1 MLTFLLHKSVLNVI
15 FASDKSSRIM
25 ETPFIYDRYVTAKYF
40 IGRKKECGILGN
52 LLAAGEHVVMYEP
65 PKTGK
70 MSIIQQTLINMR
82 SAGAQFMTVCIDM
95 FNIRTMD
102 EFLLRFGTAVMKAAL
117 TTPDQYKD
125 AIQHHL
131 EGTHFVFDRERF
143 YQDGSIVSLNWS
155 PDRNDIEKMMRL
167 PGLLASGKGIPFYL
181 IFKEFQSI
189 MFSDE
194 YETLFSVL
202 EDMFREQGPRPGASF
217 VMTGSRVNAMKYI
230 FAERKFFYRQVVHLP
245 IAPVENREIIEHVV
259 RGFLYGSGK
268 SFDRDLAMGACEL
281 FKCNLWYINHLASIC
296 DLMSKGFINEAVM
309 TDALRSMISIH
320 EPRFLNMI
328 NDLTDHQVSLMRAVL
343 DGVVKFSASD
353 VIEKYR
359 LNSSANVRRVK
370 DALRKKEVLT
380 FNEKDEPVIL
390 DPLFEYWLENYY
402 FAKQ

>member
-1 MLTFLLHKSVLNVI
+1 
-15 FASDKSSRIM
+15 M
-25 ETPFIYDRYVTAKYF
+25 ETPFIYDKYVTAKYF

-70 MSIIQQTLINMR
+70 MSLIQQTLINMR
-82 SAGAQFMTVCIDM
+82 STGVQFITACIDM
-95 FNIRTMD
+95 FNVRTMQ
-102 EFLLRFGTAVMKAAL
+102 EFLLRFGTTVMKAAL
-117 TTPDQYKD
+117 STPDQYKD
-125 AIQHHL
+125 AIQRHL

-155 PDRNDIEKMMRL
+155 PDRNDMEKMMRL
-167 PGLLASGKGIPFYL
+167 PGLLAADRGMQFYV

-194 YETLFSVL
+194 YETLFSVM
-202 EDMFREQGPRPGASF
+202 EAMFKEQSSRPGASF
-217 VMTGSRVNAMKYI
+217 IMTGSRVNAMKLI

-245 IAPVENREIIEHVV
+245 IEPVENREIIDHVV

-296 DLMSKGFINEAVM
+296 DLMSKGFINESIM
-309 TDALRSMISIH
+309 TDALKCMLALH
-320 EPRFLNMI
+320 EPRFMSMMD
-328 NDLTDHQVSLMRAVL
+328 DLTDHQISLLRAVL

-370 DALRKKEVLT
+370 DALRKKEVIT

-390 DPLFEYWLENYY
+390 DPLFEYWLENHY
-402 FAKQ
+402 FSKQ

>member
-1 MLTFLLHKSVLNVI
+1 
-15 FASDKSSRIM
+15 
-25 ETPFIYDRYVTAKYF
+25 
-40 IGRKKECGILGN
+40 
-52 LLAAGEHVVMYEP
+52 
-65 PKTGK
+65 
-70 MSIIQQTLINMR
+70 
-82 SAGAQFMTVCIDM
+82 
-95 FNIRTMD
+95 
-102 EFLLRFGTAVMKAAL
+102 
-117 TTPDQYKD
+117 
-125 AIQHHL
+125 
-131 EGTHFVFDRERF
+131 
-143 YQDGSIVSLNWS
+143 
-155 PDRNDIEKMMRL
+155 
-167 PGLLASGKGIPFYL
+167 
-181 IFKEFQSI
+181 

-296 DLMSKGFINEAVM
+296 DLMSKGFINEAIM
-309 TDALRSMISIH
+309 TEALKSMLSLH
-320 EPRFLNMI
+320 EPRFMNMMD
-328 NDLTDHQVSLMRAVL
+328 DLTDHQISLLRAVL

>member
-1 MLTFLLHKSVLNVI
+1 MITFLLHKMPRSAK
-15 FASDKSSRIM
+15 FASNTLRIM
-25 ETPFIYDRYVTAKYF
+25 ETPFVYDRYVTAKYF
-40 IGRKKECGILGN
+40 IGRKKECSILGN
-52 LLAAGEHVVMYEP
+52 LLTAGEHVVIYEP

-70 MSIIQQTLINMR
+70 MSLIQQTLINMR
-82 SAGAQFMTVCIDM
+82 SNGAQFMTVCLDM
-95 FNIRTMD
+95 FSLRSMD

-125 AIQHHL
+125 AIQRHL

-155 PDRNDIEKMMRL
+155 PDRNDMEKMMRL
-167 PGLLASGKGIPFYL
+167 PGLLAMDKGVPFYL

-189 MFSDE
+189 MYSDE

-202 EDMFREQGPRPGASF
+202 EGVFREQGIRPGASF
-217 VMTGSRVNAMKYI
+217 VMTGSRVNAMKLI

-245 IAPVENREIIEHVV
+245 IDPVESREIIEHVV

-281 FKCNLWYINHLASIC
+281 FRGSLWYINHLASIC
-296 DLMSKGFINEAVM
+296 DLMSKGFINEAIM
-309 TDALRSMISIH
+309 KDALRSMISIH
-320 EPRFLNMI
+320 EPRFMNMMD
-328 NDLTDHQVSLMRAVL
+328 DLTDHQVSLLRAVL

-370 DALRKKEVLT
+370 DALRKKEVIT

>member
-1 MLTFLLHKSVLNVI
+1 
-15 FASDKSSRIM
+15 M
-25 ETPFIYDRYVTAKYF
+25 ETPFIYDKYVTAKYF

-70 MSIIQQTLINMR
+70 MSLIQQTLINMR
-82 SAGAQFMTVCIDM
+82 SSGAQFITACIDM
-95 FNIRTMD
+95 FNVRTMH
-102 EFLLRFGTAVMKAAL
+102 EFLLRFGTTVMKAAL
-117 TTPDQYKD
+117 STPDQYKD
-125 AIQHHL
+125 AIQRYL

-155 PDRNDIEKMMRL
+155 PDRNDMEKMMRL
-167 PGLLASGKGIPFYL
+167 PGLLAADRGIQFYV

-194 YETLFSVL
+194 YETLFSVM
-202 EDMFREQGPRPGASF
+202 EAMFKEQPSRPGASF
-217 VMTGSRVNAMKYI
+217 IMTGSRVNAMKLI

-245 IAPVENREIIEHVV
+245 IEPVENREIIDHVV

-296 DLMSKGFINEAVM
+296 DLMSKGFINESIM
-309 TDALRSMISIH
+309 TDALKCMLALH
-320 EPRFLNMI
+320 EPRFMSMMD
-328 NDLTDHQVSLMRAVL
+328 DLTDHQISLLRAVL
-343 DGVVKFSASD
+343 DGVIKFSASD

-370 DALRKKEVLT
+370 DALRKKEVIT

-390 DPLFEYWLENYY
+390 DPLFEYWLENHY

>member
-1 MLTFLLHKSVLNVI
+1 
-15 FASDKSSRIM
+15 M

-70 MSIIQQTLINMR
+70 MSLIQQTLINMR
-82 SAGAQFMTVCIDM
+82 SAGTQFLTVCIDM
-95 FNIRTMD
+95 FNMRTMH
-102 EFLLRFGTAVMKAAL
+102 EFLLRFGTSVMKAAL
-117 TTPDQYKD
+117 STPDQYKD
-125 AIQHHL
+125 AIQRHL

-155 PDRNDIEKMMRL
+155 PDKNDMEKMMRL
-167 PGLLASGKGIPFYL
+167 PGLLAAERGMQFYV

-194 YETLFSVL
+194 YETLFSVM
-202 EDMFREQGPRPGASF
+202 EAMFKEQPTRPGASF
-217 VMTGSRVNAMKYI
+217 IMTGSRVNAMKLI

-245 IAPVENREIIEHVV
+245 IEPVENREIIEHVV

-296 DLMSKGFINEAVM
+296 DLMSKGFINESIM
-309 TDALRSMISIH
+309 TDALKCMLALH
-320 EPRFLNMI
+320 EPRFMSMMD
-328 NDLTDHQVSLMRAVL
+328 DLTDHQISLLRAVL

-370 DALRKKEVLT
+370 DALRKKEVIT

-390 DPLFEYWLENYY
+390 DPLFEYWLENHY

>member
-1 MLTFLLHKSVLNVI
+1 
-15 FASDKSSRIM
+15 M
-25 ETPFIYDRYVTAKYF
+25 ETPFIYDRYVTSKYF

-52 LLAAGEHVVMYEP
+52 LLSAGEHVVIYEP

-70 MSIIQQTLINMR
+70 MSLVQQTLINMR
-82 SAGAQFMTVCIDM
+82 SAGTQFITACIDM
-95 FNIRTMD
+95 FNVRTMH
-102 EFLLRFGTAVMKAAL
+102 EFLLRFGTTVLKAAL
-117 TTPDQYKD
+117 STPDQYKE
-125 AIQHHL
+125 AIQRHL

-143 YQDGSIVSLNWS
+143 YQDGSIVSLNWA
-155 PDRNDIEKMMRL
+155 PDRNDMDRMMRL
-167 PGLLASGKGIPFYL
+167 PGLLAADKGMQFYV

-194 YETLFSVL
+194 YEDLFSVM
-202 EDMFREQGPRPGASF
+202 EAMFKEQASRPGASF
-217 VMTGSRVNAMKYI
+217 IMTGSRVNAMKLI

-245 IAPVENREIIEHVV
+245 ISQVESKDIIDHVV

-296 DLMSKGFINEAVM
+296 DLMSKGFINESIM
-309 TDALRSMISIH
+309 TDALKCMLSLH
-320 EPRFLNMI
+320 EPRFMSMVD
-328 NDLTDHQVSLMRAVL
+328 DLTDHQISLLRAVL

-390 DPLFEYWLENYY
+390 DPLFEYWLENHY
-402 FAKQ
+402 FAK